1 MAFKRTTRWK
11 NDKENN
17 FENNI
22 QNLVDFNSII
32 DDQNK
37 DNKTYHQNFEV
48 VKIFDENQKISLTDE
63 ETLFNTFIVKYEKVR
78 SGTEPI
84 EERTDK
90 QSLELMAYNNRGTTK
105 FIINKNTDA
114 MFFIRKLLKYK
125 GQKEISNLN
134 IELENDFFL
143 WLLYKIYKKDN
154 TFSVKYENEEKE
166 LTLRNIKFFKGTS
179 LDNNSVTSKGNT
191 VLNLISTLSFVLEK
205 GKIDQLV
212 LCVKYHN
219 HENIEIRLQTDGLIG
234 IEDLNKYDGV
244 YENESV
250 DLQQSKLILLIYNE
264 IIPNLLEYYRNDIQN
279 KKWEHQIKADF
290 LEEIKN
296 DITNRIDQM
305 KNKI

>member
-11 NDKENN
+11 NDKENS
-17 FENNI
+17 FEKNI
-22 QNLVDFNSII
+22 ENLIDFNSII
-32 DDQNK
+32 DDLDK
-37 DNKTYHQNFEV
+37 GTKTYHQNFKV
-48 VKIFDENQKISLTDE
+48 KKIFEKNQEVSLADEKTY
-63 ETLFNTFIVKYEKVR
+63 FNKFDVTYERVR
-78 SGTEPI
+78 SGIEPI

-90 QSLELMAYNNRGTTK
+90 QSLELLAYNNRGTTK

-134 IELENDFFL
+134 IVLENDFFL
-143 WLLYKIYKKDN
+143 WLLYKLYIKDN
-154 TFSVKYENEEKE
+154 VFSVEIANEEKE

-212 LCVKYHN
+212 LCVAYHN

-234 IEDLNKYDGV
+234 IEDLNKYDGI
-244 YENESV
+244 YENEHIE
-250 DLQQSKLILLIYNE
+250 LQQSKLILLIYNE
-264 IIPNLLEYYRNDIQN
+264 IIPNLLEYYRSEIQGG
-279 KKWEHQIKADF
+279 KWEHKRKVGFLDKIK
-290 LEEIKN
+290 K

-305 KNKI
+305 KNEI

>member
-22 QNLVDFNSII
+22 QNLVDFNNII

-48 VKIFDENQKISLTDE
+48 IKIFDENQKISLTDE

-154 TFSVKYENEEKE
+154 AFSVKYENEEKE
-166 LTLRNIKFFKGTS
+166 LTLRNIKFFKGKS

-191 VLNLISTLSFVLEK
+191 VLNLISTLSFILEK

-244 YENESV
+244 YENESS
-250 DLQQSKLILLIYNE
+250 DLQQSRLILLIYNE

-305 KNKI
+305 KNEI

>member
-22 QNLVDFNSII
+22 QNLVDFNNII

-48 VKIFDENQKISLTDE
+48 IKIFDENQKISLTDE

-114 MFFIRKLLKYK
+114 MTFIRKLLKYK

-143 WLLYKIYKKDN
+143 WLLYKIYIKDN
-154 TFSVKYENEEKE
+154 AFSVKYENEEKE
-166 LTLRNIKFFKGTS
+166 LTLRNIKFFKGKS

-191 VLNLISTLSFVLEK
+191 VLNLISTLSFILEK

-244 YENESV
+244 YENESS
-250 DLQQSKLILLIYNE
+250 DLQQSRLILLIYNE

-305 KNKI
+305 KNEI

>member
-22 QNLVDFNSII
+22 ENLVDFNSII

-48 VKIFDENQKISLTDE
+48 AKIFDENQKISLTDE

-250 DLQQSKLILLIYNE
+250 NLQQSKLILLIYNE

>member
-48 VKIFDENQKISLTDE
+48 VKIFDENQKISLADE

-154 TFSVKYENEEKE
+154 IFSVKYENEEKE

-250 DLQQSKLILLIYNE
+250 SLQQSKLILLIYNE